1 MSSVLAIVS
10 KALFEKMVPKDVKL
24 GAVVEIDRYSSSNKA
39 FEGVA
44 KGGAIFLVTVR
55 PPSEK
60 LWLVGILENP
70 TRKGADWVSASNA
83 TPLADITAAIKKLQ
97 FESGTGLKPKKGALG
112 MSLQTPRVL
121 TDGDVAVI
129 RGLVPKASGGAKV
142 TASAAYREAV
152 AETVAKGQTKAK
164 KTKAGKAAPAGK
176 AAKAKP
182 AKGKADAGGL
192 RLENARLPFK
202 GKLADLEEFE
212 KSQLAQVVDGGNV
225 AAMFDGN
232 IEEDWEAAQIVD
244 IVDGA
249 TGTVKY
255 QMHLFGYGDG
265 VVFTNETTKLA
276 GSICQHGFDQEL
288 SKPEMREL
296 AKAWARDAKRLKL
309 WEGHIDFDSDEGESD
324 GDDDE

>member
-24 GAVVEIDRYSSSNKA
+24 GAVVDIDRYTSSNKA

-70 TRKGADWVSASNA
+70 KKKGADWISASNS
-83 TPLADITAAIKKLQ
+83 TPLADITAAIKKFE

-121 TDGDVAVI
+121 TEGDVAVI
-129 RGLVPKASGGAKV
+129 RGLVPKASGATKV

-152 AETVAKGQTKAK
+152 AETVAKGKAK
-164 KTKAGKAAPAGK
+164 P
-176 AAKAKP
+176 AAKGKPAKGTKP

-192 RLENARLPFK
+192 RLENARLPFT

-212 KSQLAQVVDGGNV
+212 KQQLAQIVDGGNV
-225 AAMFDGN
+225 EAMFGGEVD
-232 IEEDWEAAQIVD
+232 EEWAEARIVD

-265 VVFTNETTKLA
+265 LVFTNETTKVAA
-276 GSICQHGFDQEL
+276 GICQHGFDQEL
-288 SKPEMREL
+288 SKPEMRDL

-309 WEGHIDFDSDEGESD
+309 WENHIDFRSDEGEGD
-324 GDDDE
+324 GDGE